1 MKRTLL
7 LSVIML
13 TIGITTCFAEDD
25 IYSINGS
32 LGVGIAYPTEKL
44 EVKGSIKGGI
54 VIDDGSGSVVLE
66 KNYMLSPDSLVFS
79 WRDGSSGNYWSTGF
93 HKRGINSKLYYDFVG
108 HGITPNPGF
117 HGSYDFIVL
126 DTGRIGIG
134 SDEFPTGC
142 RLAVNGK
149 VYATEINVKTYN
161 NGWPD
166 HVFKENYDLMS
177 LNEVES
183 FISKNGHLPGIPSAE
198 QVSQDGINISE
209 VQAMLLQKIEE
220 LTLHVIELKKENESL
235 KVLIQDK

>member
-13 TIGITTCFAEDD
+13 TIAISSCFAEDD

-54 VIDDGSGSVVLE
+54 VIEDESGTILLD

-79 WRDGSSGNYWSTGF
+79 WKDGSSGNYWSTGF
-93 HKRGINSKLYYDFVG
+93 HKRGFNSKLYYDFIG
-108 HGITPNPGF
+108 TDTDPGITGQ
-117 HGSYDFIVL
+117 HDFLVF
-126 DTGRIGIG
+126 DSGRIGIG
-134 SDEFPTGC
+134 SEEFPTGC

-149 VYATEINVKTYN
+149 VYATEINVNTYN

-166 HVFKENYDLMS
+166 HVFNDNYDLMS

-183 FISKNGHLPGIPSAE
+183 FINENGHLPGLPSAE
-198 QVSQDGINISE
+198 QVSQDGVNISE
-209 VQAMLLQKIEE
+209 MQAMLLQKIEE

>member
-1 MKRTLL
+1 MKRILL

-13 TIGITTCFAEDD
+13 TIAITSCFAEDD

-93 HKRGINSKLYYDFVG
+93 HKRGIDSSLYYEFLGDGIPKSPDPSVPSDFLVFK
-108 HGITPNPGF
+108 P
-117 HGSYDFIVL
+117 
-126 DTGRIGIG
+126 GRIGINT
-134 SDEFPTGC
+134 DEFPTGC

-166 HVFKENYDLMS
+166 HVFKDNYDLMS

-183 FISKNGHLPGIPSAE
+183 FINENGHLPGIPSAE
-198 QVSQDGINISE
+198 QVSQDGVNISE
-209 VQAMLLQKIEE
+209 MQAMLLQKIEE

-235 KVLIQDK
+235 KSIIKDK